1 MNQSAGDAR
10 PGHARVRPVIG
21 MSTRHVGVSG
31 AIGTRPGRRIGPVVG
46 SVAMYVLINVCAI
59 PLVLAALALFMHR
72 SGWDMAVARTFY
84 DDARHGFPWRDAL
97 WLEVIGHHL
106 LKFVPVGICLVALG
120 TALGSHVVPRWRPWR
135 TSAWALAAA
144 LALGP
149 AVVTQ
154 LKSMTVAHCPWDL
167 RDFGGYASF
176 AADYAGSW
184 WVPSRAEAGRCLP
197 SGHAGA
203 GFCLLALYF
212 FGMAAGRPRW
222 RWAGL
227 AAGVAAGLS
236 FGFIRVVQGAH
247 FPSHV
252 MWAAVVCWLA
262 AALVYLPVLAG
273 KTVRGAWGSR
283 GVHEA

>member
-1 MNQSAGDAR
+1 MSGGAWHGLGKPCCPALASLAHVGLGLGGSLGIGAGGGDAVEVDD
-10 PGHARVRPVIG
+10 G
-21 MSTRHVGVSG
+21 G
-31 AIGTRPGRRIGPVVG
+31 A
-46 SVAMYVLINVCAI
+46 L
-59 PLVLAALALFMHR
+59 
-72 SGWDMAVARTFY
+72 
-84 DDARHGFPWRDAL
+84 
-97 WLEVIGHHL
+97 
-106 LKFVPVGICLVALG
+106 
-120 TALGSHVVPRWRPWR
+120 
-135 TSAWALAAA
+135 
-144 LALGP
+144 
-149 AVVTQ
+149 
-154 LKSMTVAHCPWDL
+154 PWDL